1 MYQVLPLLV
10 FIASISAA
18 SAQDLNEQ
26 VLKVANAYE
35 GGGYKWAGSGT
46 PKDLIFKDT
55 KILSESTEGTYC
67 SGYTFMVAFDV
78 MKEKGL
84 LNNLDVSTVK
94 RLQQDWYGSNEQAA
108 ETQCLMALEKLGL
121 GKGVSFSDAKP
132 GDFVQ
137 FWRNNKSGHSVIF
150 LGWQKDASGKIVGIT
165 YRSTQKLTNG
175 IGDRTETIGTGEKD
189 ISRERLYVVRV
200 QGG

>member
-1 MYQVLPLLV
+1 MVRIFPLVV
-10 FIASISAA
+10 FIVSISAIR
-18 SAQDLNEQ
+18 AQDVNEH
-26 VLKVANAYE
+26 VLKVANAYS

-55 KILSESTEGTYC
+55 KILSKSAEGTYC

-78 MKEKGL
+78 MNENGL

-108 ETQCLMALEKLGL
+108 ETQCLLALEKLGL
-121 GKGVSFSDAKP
+121 GKGVSFTDAKP

-137 FWRNNKSGHSVIF
+137 FWRNNKTGHSVIF
-150 LGWQKDASGKIVGIT
+150 LGWVKDDLGTITGIT

-189 ISRERLYVVRV
+189 INQKRVYVVRV
-200 QGG
+200 VL

>member
-1 MYQVLPLLV
+1 MLRPIQLLSLLLV
-10 FIASISAA
+10 SSITF
-18 SAQDLNEQ
+18 AQDLNDQ

-35 GGGYKWAGSGT
+35 GGGYQWKGSTGT
-46 PKDLIFKDT
+46 PKDLIFNGT
-55 KILSESTEGTYC
+55 KILSKSSGGTHC

-78 MKEKGL
+78 
-84 LNNLDVSTVK
+84 LNESKKLDALELTTVK
-94 RLQQDWYGSNEQAA
+94 NLQRNWFGTTEASG

-121 GKGVSFSDAKP
+121 GKGVKMEDAKP

-150 LGWQKDASGKIVGIT
+150 LDWIKDSSGKITGIK

-175 IGDRTETIGTGEKD
+175 IGNRTETIGSGEKD
-189 ISRERLYVVRV
+189 INGRRMYVVRLK
-200 QGG
+200 G